1 MKMEPQEPAP
11 VKLQAIV
18 ILVFVACNMGL
29 NYFNSWALRGGRWPG
44 FQFPLFYTIWHM
56 LVSAIASMVLM
67 LTVVP
72 PAGGLP
78 TFRKFWEQRYA
89 LGTIGLCTVLN
100 VGLNNWS
107 LTLVSLFVNQVI
119 KATAPLPTTA
129 LSYFIAKKTYTWQVV
144 LSCAALVAGSI
155 LANAHSMTAVN
166 PEERTSVVGVVLC
179 LISLACNALKP
190 VISMVMM
197 AGTGDQAKLEPMTL
211 LFYDSCIAMLLLIIF
226 WLADAPERAASVAYM
241 GREPGTAIGIIAAG
255 ATMAFCFNIS
265 VYYFVKFT
273 SALTSTVGSN
283 GVKIIIIII
292 SAIQAHEYSAT
303 SWVGITMVVLSIVA
317 YW

>member
-1 MKMEPQEPAP
+1 MEPEEPVP
-11 VKLQAIV
+11 VKLQVIV
-18 ILVFVACNMGL
+18 IAAFVACNISL
-29 NYFNSWALRGGRWPG
+29 NYFNSWALRGGQWPG
-44 FQFPLFYTIWHM
+44 FEFPLFYTTWHM
-56 LVSAIASMVLM
+56 LVSAIAAMILM

-78 TFRKFWEQRYA
+78 TFRKFWEQKYA
-89 LGTIGLCTVLN
+89 LGTIGLCTTLN

-129 LSYFIAKKTYTWQVV
+129 LSYFIAKKTYSWQVV
-144 LSCAALVAGSI
+144 LSCVVLTVGSI
-155 LANAHSMTAVN
+155 LANAHSMMAGN
-166 PEERTSVVGVVLC
+166 PEDRTSPVGVVLC
-179 LISLACNALKP
+179 LISLVCASLKP
-190 VISMVMM
+190 VVMMVIM
-197 AGTGDQAKLEPMTL
+197 AGTADHEKLEPMTI
-211 LFYDSCIAMLLLIIF
+211 LFYDSCIAMLLLLIF
-226 WLADAPERAASVAYM
+226 WLADAPERAASVAYL

-255 ATMAFCFNIS
+255 ATMAFAFNIA
-265 VYYFVKFT
+265 VYYFVKLT